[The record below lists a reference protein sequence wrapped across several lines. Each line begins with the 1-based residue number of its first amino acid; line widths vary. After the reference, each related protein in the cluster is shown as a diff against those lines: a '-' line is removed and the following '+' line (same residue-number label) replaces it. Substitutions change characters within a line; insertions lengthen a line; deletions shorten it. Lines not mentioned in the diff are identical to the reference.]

1 MITNERKQEAV
12 VLIRSDKKPIY
23 IGGLTSHPES
33 GVGPVAAHGL
43 VTQTYQNA
51 QSQPGG
57 RRYSIFIN
65 DL

>member
-43 VTQTYQNA
+43 ANISKCPKST
-51 QSQPGG
+51 G
-57 RRYSIFIN
+57 RPQILDIHQ
-65 DL
+65 